1 MRCDAFR
8 VRPRTFEGFWRRPAC
23 HPTGRSLARTSAS
36 AALFTLIALQAGLA
50 SAAPIVKDGVVPAD
64 GPDHF
69 FLDFDVPAGTKEI
82 EIRHDDKS
90 AANILDWGVYD
101 QDGYRGWGGG
111 TSEAVVINETAA
123 SRAYVPGPIKPGT
136 WRVVVG
142 KAKVVASPALY
153 HVEIDLRTAPTLTP
167 VPRKPYQVAAP
178 RKVELRYYA
187 GDFHV
192 HSKESTDATPTLEA
206 NVALAKQ
213 RGLDFIEMSD
223 HNTITQLDF
232 FEDIQSKEPAFLL
245 IPGIEFTTYM
255 GHANAIGATKWV
267 DHKIGQPGVTIEGA
281 ADQILAQGAI
291 LSINHPALEIGDLC
305 IGCAWKHELD
315 PKKVGGVEIGTGGL
329 TKGAALFSA
338 RAIAFWDA
346 ILDKGMKV
354 PAMGGSDDHRAGV
367 SDGNVESPIGS
378 PTTLIRA
385 RELSVAGI
393 TEGIRKGATVVK
405 LEGPSDPMCELEAAA
420 NKGGGEAI
428 AFPGDTLG
436 VRKVVLRARVS
447 GRTPGDAHQ
456 VRLVKNGLPQ
466 GEPVDVTSDPFVY
479 ETIVDAPAQG
489 EDRWRAEVLFEG
501 APLTVTSHVWLK
513 LDASGPLAEEP
524 ATDDGG
530 GCAVVAREPGASS
543 SRTAPVVAV
552 GLGLA
557 ALAFVRARRRR

>member
-1 MRCDAFR
+1 
-8 VRPRTFEGFWRRPAC
+8 VIG
-23 HPTGRSLARTSAS
+23 
-36 AALFTLIALQAGLA
+36 
-50 SAAPIVKDGVVPAD
+50 
-64 GPDHF
+64 
-69 FLDFDVPAGTKEI
+69 
-82 EIRHDDKS
+82 
-90 AANILDWGVYD
+90 
-101 QDGYRGWGGG
+101 
-111 TSEAVVINETAA
+111 EAAA

-153 HVEIDLRTAPTLTP
+153 HVEIDFRTAPTLP
-167 VPRKPYQVAAP
+167 VVPRKPYQVAAP
-178 RKVELRYYA
+178 RKTELRYYA

-192 HSKESTDATPTLEA
+192 HSRESTDATPTLEA

-232 FEDIQSKEPAFLL
+232 FEDIQANEPAFLL

-291 LSINHPALEIGDLC
+291 LSINHPALDIGDLC
-305 IGCAWKHELD
+305 IGCAWKHALD
-315 PKKVGGVEIGTGGL
+315 PAKVGGVEIGTGGL
-329 TKGAALFSA
+329 SKGAALFSA
-338 RAIAFWDA
+338 KAIAFWDA
-346 ILDKGMKV
+346 ILDKGIKI

-367 SDGNVESPIGS
+367 SDGNVESPVGS

-405 LEGPSDPMCELEAAA
+405 LEGPSDPMCELEAATK
-420 NKGGGEAI
+420 KGGDAI
-428 AFPGDTLG
+428 AFPGDSIG
-436 VRKVVLRARVS
+436 VRKVVLRARIS
-447 GRTPGDAHQ
+447 GRTPGDSHQ
-456 VRLVKNGLPQ
+456 VRLVKNGVPM

-479 ETIVDAPAQG
+479 ESIVDAPAAG
-489 EDRWRAEVLFEG
+489 EDRWRAEVLLEG

-513 LDASGPLAEEP
+513 LDANGPLAED
-524 ATDDGG
+524 ASSGDGG
-530 GCAVVAREPGASS
+530 GCAVIPREGSTG
-543 SRTAPVVAV
+543 SRTAPAAAV

-557 ALAFVRARRRR
+557 ALAFVRMRRRR

>member
-1 MRCDAFR
+1 M
-8 VRPRTFEGFWRRPAC
+8 PRRSPA
-23 HPTGRSLARTSAS
+23 PPGPARTPTFAS
-36 AALFTLIALQAGLA
+36 GVAAVLALLTLQTGQAF
-50 SAAPIVKDGVVPAD
+50 AAPIVKDGVVPAD

-82 EIRHDDKS
+82 EVRHDDKS
-90 AANILDWGVYD
+90 DANILAWGVND

-111 TSEAVVINETAA
+111 TSEPVVIGETAA

-136 WRVVVG
+136 WRVIVG

-153 HVEIDLRTAPTLTP
+153 HVEIDFRTAPTLPTI
-167 VPRKPYQVAAP
+167 PRKPYQVAAP
-178 RKVELRYYA
+178 RKTELRYYA

-192 HSKESTDATPTLEA
+192 HSRESTDAKPTLEE

-245 IPGIEFTTYM
+245 IPGIELTTYM

-281 ADQILAQGAI
+281 ADQILAEGAI
-291 LSINHPALEIGDLC
+291 LSINHPALDIGDLC
-305 IGCAWKHELD
+305 IGCAWKHQLD

-329 TKGAALFSA
+329 SKGAALFSA
-338 RAIAFWDA
+338 KAIAFWDA
-346 ILDKGMKV
+346 ILDKGTKV
-354 PAMGGSDDHRAGV
+354 PALGGSDDHRAGV

-378 PTTLIRA
+378 PTTLVRA

-405 LEGPSDPMCELEAAA
+405 LEGPSDPMCELEAATK
-420 NKGGGEAI
+420 KGGGDAI
-428 AFPGDTLG
+428 AYPGDSIG
-436 VRKVVLRARVS
+436 VRKVVLRAKIS
-447 GRTPGDAHQ
+447 GRTPGDSHQ
-456 VRLVKNGLPQ
+456 VRLVKNGVAV
-466 GEPVDVTSDPFVY
+466 GDPVDVTSDPFVY
-479 ETIVDAPAQG
+479 ETIVDAPASG

-501 APLTVTSHVWLK
+501 TPLTVTSHVWLS
-513 LDASGPLAEEP
+513 LDANGPLAEEP
-524 ATDDGG
+524 ANGDGG
-530 GCAVVAREPGASS
+530 GCAVTARDASAPG
-543 SRTAPVVAV
+543 SRFATIVAV
-552 GLGLA
+552 GLALGGLA
-557 ALAFVRARRRR
+557 FGRARRRR